1 MAFTP
6 SYESQINW
14 QNYPNT
20 TTPIDEINLNKM
32 DYAIYQHDRTLEN
45 WDITKA
51 NQSDMLVA
59 VQSIVYNKSNGQLT
73 ITYFNG
79 NTTIIDTDIEKIAV
93 NFDYDDDPTSAHYQN
108 LIITLD
114 DGDPTADPPIPP
126 TVKYVDLSA
135 LITQYEFEDTST
147 IHFTIGNDG
156 SISANVIDG
165 SITESK
171 LQPNF
176 LADCR
181 EQKTLAQAARQGA
194 EAAENNAES
203 SEEDAEAWA
212 NGTRNGVP
220 VGPDDPTYHNNSYYW
235 STQSNPTTLEGMS
248 DTDINQPANKQI
260 LRFNSS
266 TGKWENEELDLTNLE
281 IPGYFI
287 QGPGHSI
294 GTQSTAF
301 PIHAEGASS
310 TIYNGS
316 DSAHVEGF
324 SNFVYGKYAHAEGDL
339 NSARGD
345 SGHVEGHQNTA
356 YSGHAE
362 GANTTSMGEYAHSEG
377 SETYADGDYSHAEG
391 LKSAA
396 YGVGSHSEGS
406 ISIDDDERS
415 FNSAAITRS
424 IPASDDEITLL
435 EIPCVKNWVETL
447 GGSIYNN
454 GSMVSYFNY
463 NAAVGM
469 TLFTPNTIL
478 DSLLLSATMVF
489 ADPYNI
495 YRITVRNLGSVAI
508 SVTNLTV
515 SARITNKV
523 GINTRSTGRGSH
535 AEGIASVAS
544 SENSHAQGY
553 KGMTGSQPLK
563 FGFNEIVFAHG
574 SGYKQNTLENFNNGK
589 FLQLADNSPFNVFS
603 MDNSG
608 NFFTFGAQ
616 TMYRGYIDGVL
627 VANGPEIVLEDGAC
641 YILYVNGRNKT
652 NGQWRGAQTFVID
665 APFNPLGTGQTATAQ
680 AVPHW
685 QTLGSTGTTPISL
698 AGRVQ
703 AYDDHGTTKYHA
715 KLGIGSCTT
724 AFGVRWN
731 LVKVLGSEYD
741 FGYEE

>member
-1 MAFTP
+1 MAYTS
-6 SYESQINW
+6 SYPDRIEW
-14 QNYPNT
+14 HNYPNV

-32 DYAIYQHDRTLEN
+32 DYALYEHDRTLEN
-45 WDITKA
+45 WDVTKA
-51 NQSDMLVA
+51 NESDMLLA
-59 VQSIVYNKSNGQLT
+59 VQSIVYNKSNGQIT

-79 NTTIIDTDIEKIAV
+79 NTTVIDTDIEKIAV

-114 DGDPTADPPIPP
+114 DGDPTADPPVPP

-135 LITQYEFEDTST
+135 LITQYEFTDTST
-147 IHFTIGNDG
+147 IHFAIGNDG
-156 SISANVIDG
+156 NITANVIDG

-181 EQKTLAQAARQGA
+181 EQRTLAQTARQGA
-194 EAAENNAES
+194 ETAEGNAQS

-220 VGPDDPTYHNNSYYW
+220 VESDDPAYHNNAKYW
-235 STQSNPTTLEGMS
+235 KDQANPTTLDGME
-248 DTDINQPANKQI
+248 DTDINQPSNGQI
-260 LRFNSS
+260 LLYNGTLRKWINSS
-266 TGKWENEELDLTNLE
+266 LTNLE
-281 IPGYFI
+281 LPGQFI

-324 SNFVYGKYAHAEGDL
+324 SNFVYGKYAHAEGDS

-362 GANTTSMGEYAHSEG
+362 GTNTTSVGEYAHSEG
-377 SETYADGDYSHAEG
+377 SGTYASGNYSHAEG
-391 LKSAA
+391 LESLAS
-396 YGVGSHSEGS
+396 GVGSHSEGS
-406 ISIDDDERS
+406 ISTDDDERS
-415 FNSAAITRS
+415 FSSVAITRS
-424 IPASDDEITLL
+424 IPANDDEITLL

-454 GSMVSYFNY
+454 GSPVCYYNY
-463 NAAVGM
+463 DAATGM
-469 TLFTPNTIL
+469 TRFTPNMIL
-478 DSLLLSATMVF
+478 DSLMLSATMIS

-508 SVTNLTV
+508 SVTNLIV
-515 SARITNKV
+515 SVRITNKLGV
-523 GINTRSTGRGSH
+523 YTRSVGRGSH

-553 KGMTGSQPLK
+553 KGMTGTQPFK
-563 FGFNEIVFAHG
+563 FGFDNVVFAHG
-574 SGYKQNTLENFNNGK
+574 SGHKQNTLETFNNGK

-603 MDNSG
+603 MDNGG

-616 TMYRGYIDGVL
+616 TMYRGYINGVL

-680 AVPHW
+680 AVPHI
-685 QTLGSTGTTPISL
+685 QTLGSTGTTPVSL